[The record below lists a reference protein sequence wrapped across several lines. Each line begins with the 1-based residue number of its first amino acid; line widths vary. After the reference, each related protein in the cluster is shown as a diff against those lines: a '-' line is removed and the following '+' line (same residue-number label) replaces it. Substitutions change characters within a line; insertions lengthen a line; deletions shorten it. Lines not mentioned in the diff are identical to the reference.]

1 MANDRPN
8 LQKLLENILG
18 SRNVY
23 YDPPES
29 VKMQYDAIRY
39 SRSQINNVYANN
51 SAYRQNDRYEI
62 IAIYRDADSD
72 LPRKL
77 SKLPM
82 CSHDRHYIANNLHH
96 DVFTLYY

>member
-1 MANDRPN
+1 MANRPD
-8 LQKLLENILG
+8 LQTLFESILG

-39 SRSQINNVYANN
+39 SRKKIDNRFANNNVYKQDN
-51 SAYRQNDRYEI
+51 AYEVI
-62 IAIYRDADSD
+62 VIYRNPDSD
-72 LPRKL
+72 IPIKI

-82 CSHDRHYIANNLHH
+82 CSHDRHYVADNLHH
-96 DVFTLYY
+96 DVFTLYS

>member
-1 MANDRPN
+1 MVNRPD
-8 LQKLLENILG
+8 LQTLFEDILG

-39 SRSQINNVYANN
+39 SRKKIDNRFANNNVYKQDN
-51 SAYRQNDRYEI
+51 AYEV
-62 IAIYRDADSD
+62 IAIYRDPDSD
-72 LPRKL
+72 IPIKI

-82 CSHDRHYIANNLHH
+82 CSHDRHYVADNLHH

>member
-1 MANDRPN
+1 MANRLD
-8 LQKLLENILG
+8 LQATLENILG
-18 SRNVY
+18 SSNVY

-39 SRSQINNVYANN
+39 SRTRIDTEFANN
-51 SAYRQNDRYEI
+51 SAYKQNDRYEV
-62 IAIYRDADSD
+62 IAIYRDPDSD
-72 LPRKL
+72 IPRKI

-82 CSHDRHYIANNLHH
+82 CRHDRHYVSDNLHH

>member
-1 MANDRPN
+1 MASRLN
-8 LQKLLENILG
+8 LHEELCKILG
-18 SRNVY
+18 TRNVY

-39 SRSQINNVYANN
+39 TRKKIDNKPANN
-51 SAYRQNDRYEI
+51 SVYKQDNSYEV

-72 LPRKL
+72 LPEKL
-77 SKLPM
+77 SQLPM
-82 CSHDRHYIANNLHH
+82 CSHDRHYVSNNLHH

>member
-1 MANDRPN
+1 MASRLN
-8 LQKLLENILG
+8 LHEIFCDILG

-39 SRSQINNVYANN
+39 SRSKINNTHANDSVYLQRN
-51 SAYRQNDRYEI
+51 RYEVI
-62 IAIYRDADSD
+62 VIYRDPDSD
-72 LPRKL
+72 IPGKIASLPL
-77 SKLPM
+77 
-82 CSHDRHYIANNLHH
+82 CSHDRHYVADNLHH